1 MLLIDV
7 SKPCYTRKINLE
19 FSLKILGTFN
29 AYLHA
34 YIVIADYKQA
44 SQYSYWRCIKL
55 YFFSIWDSS
64 TNLSLLYTQFV
75 SQRRVLDLNLSH
87 RKPLIQCSSSS

>member
-1 MLLIDV
+1 MLHAKNQFRI
-7 SKPCYTRKINLE
+7 
-19 FSLKILGTFN
+19 FLKNTWYTFN

-55 YFFSIWDSS
+55 YFFLFGIVQQ
-64 TNLSLLYTQFV
+64 TYHYYTHNL
-75 SQRRVLDLNLSH
+75 
-87 RKPLIQCSSSS
+87 

>member
-55 YFFSIWDSS
+55 YFFLFGIVQQ
-64 TNLSLLYTQFV
+64 TYHYYTHNL
-75 SQRRVLDLNLSH
+75 
-87 RKPLIQCSSSS
+87 